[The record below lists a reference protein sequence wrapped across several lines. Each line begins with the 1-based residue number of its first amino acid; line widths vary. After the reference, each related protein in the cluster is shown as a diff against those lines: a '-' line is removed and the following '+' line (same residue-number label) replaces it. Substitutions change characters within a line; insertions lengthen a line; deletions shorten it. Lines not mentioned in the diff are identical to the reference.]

1 MVYIWSLRWMYPFF
15 LFLFVCCFYVLT
27 NMVLGFFPKWHDSVE
42 LLHTNIAPS
51 MVSSSCLRT
60 FRLESLTGRCRLQ
73 NSNITKSSFWKTIY
87 RVQFQSYDMCSS
99 MSAFASRRR
108 GGRTWRINCI
118 SNTIAGFSISCV
130 PSITRACVWTHGILA
145 NGIEVTG
152 MGTSGTF
159 IQV

>member
-1 MVYIWSLRWMYPFF
+1 MIYIRSLRWRIHF
-15 LFLFVCCFYVLT
+15 LFLFVCCCYVLT
-27 NMVLGFFPKWHDSVE
+27 NMVLCFFPKWHDSVE
-42 LLHTNIAPS
+42 LLHTSIAPS

-60 FRLESLTGRCRLQ
+60 FRLGSLTGRCPLQ
-73 NSNITKSSFWKTIY
+73 KSKNKRSSVWKTTY
-87 RVQFQSYDMCSS
+87 CVHFPSYDMCSS
-99 MSAFASRRR
+99 MSTYGSLRR

-130 PSITRACVWTHGILA
+130 PSVTRAFVWTHGILA
-145 NGIEVTG
+145 NGINVTG

>member
-1 MVYIWSLRWMYPFF
+1 MVCIWSLRWMYPFF

-27 NMVLGFFPKWHDSVE
+27 NMVLGFFPKWHE

-51 MVSSSCLRT
+51 MVLSTCLRT
-60 FRLESLTGRCRLQ
+60 LRLESLTGRCRLQ
-73 NSNITKSSFWKTIY
+73 KLIINRSSLRKTIY
-87 RVQFQSYDMCSS
+87 CMQFQSYDMCSS
-99 MSAFASRRR
+99 IWAYASLRR

-130 PSITRACVWTHGILA
+130 PSITRAFVWTHGILA
-145 NGIEVTG
+145 NRIDVTG

-159 IQV
+159 VQV